1 MSFWWK
7 SSLNSR
13 ILCGDEMLQEFSNF
27 HLLEFVA
34 GIGHYWMVVLQV

>member
-13 ILCGDEMLQEFSNF
+13 ILCGDEMLQEFYKF

-34 GIGHYWMVVLQV
+34 NIGRYWMVVLQV